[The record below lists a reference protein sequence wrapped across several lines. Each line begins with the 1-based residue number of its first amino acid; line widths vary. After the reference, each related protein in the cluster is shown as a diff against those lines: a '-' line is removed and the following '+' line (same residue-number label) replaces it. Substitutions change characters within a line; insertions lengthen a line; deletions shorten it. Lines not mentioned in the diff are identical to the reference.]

1 MTLLKSFALG
11 AFSIVLLTFAVMHPV
26 GFEIIMGRL
35 LGEFIGIFLK
45 LIPLLACIRIFQDL
59 NIIPSLNFE
68 DDRYGKY
75 IFLIL
80 ILSLVY
86 FVLTRTT

>member
-1 MTLLKSFALG
+1 MTLLKSFSLG
-11 AFSIVLLTFAVMHPV
+11 ALSIGLVLFAVAHPL

-35 LGEFIGIFLK
+35 LGEFIGILLK

-75 IFLIL
+75 IFLML

-86 FVLTRTT
+86 FVLTKSV